1 MLFFC
6 LFLLLSV
13 LTVFLCAPVV
23 IRYTR
28 DDRDV
33 LSFHFV
39 FFSVSFF
46 KGSDGEKKK
55 KRKRAKKDGAGAP
68 RVFLRAL
75 QSLRP
80 KGRLCLYSLPMPK
93 ALAPDRAAFLTGIY
107 LFLASALS
115 APFGYMTTDPLL
127 NTKTQTTAPLDLRL
141 QIRTFA
147 FLYTFLM
154 FLVHYQQEKEAKRT
168 HGRNKNE

>member
-28 DDRDV
+28 DDCGV

-39 FFSVSFF
+39 FFSVSLF
-46 KGSDGEKKK
+46 KGSNEEKKK
-55 KRKRAKKDGAGAP
+55 KHKRSDKGSSGAP
-68 RVFLRAL
+68 RAFLRAL

-80 KGRLCLYSLPMPK
+80 KGRLCLYSLPIPK

-107 LFLASALS
+107 LFSASALS
-115 APFGYMTTDPLL
+115 APFGYLTHDPLL
-127 NTKTQTTAPLDLRL
+127 NTKTHTAAPLDLRL

-147 FLYTFLM
+147 FLYTFLV
-154 FLVHYQQEKEAKRT
+154 FLVHYKKEKEAKRT